1 MLEGMEKREPSC
13 AVGRIINWSSHYGKN
28 STEGPEK
35 LKTDLPY
42 DLVIPLLGI
51 YPEKNYGLKNICT
64 PMFTAALFTIAMTW
78 TRPKCPSTD
87 AWIKK
92 GHVRVCVC
100 IIYIHIYILH
110 VIYTHTHMYIHTHIC
125 IYTHTH
131 SRILLSPE

>member
-1 MLEGMEKREPSC
+1 MRIKITMRYHLTQVRMAIIKSLQITNAREGMEKREPSC

-28 STEGPEK
+28 SMEGPEK

-64 PMFTAALFTIAMTW
+64 PMFTAALFTIAKTW

-92 GHVRVCVC
+92 GHVRVYVCV
-100 IIYIHIYILH
+100 YN
-110 VIYTHTHMYIHTHIC
+110 IYTH
-125 IYTHTH
+125 IYYT
-131 SRILLSPE
+131 